1 MHCLTP
7 HSSIHF
13 LFLLAAC
20 AIQNQTFQAALLF
33 DFAEIHGVELL
44 EALVDASEARLA
56 ALRRLEDDMRE
67 LKEDEANVHLHQGD
81 ITEWDWTFAGVLQHL
96 QATAPGWVHSSP
108 CVYSLYLRTD
118 VVFANCTCF
127 SDSLMLCIGN
137 YAEFLAPGSLII
149 TVTRQLK
156 TPYLRLL
163 KQSKQT
169 LSWGEA
175 TFYVHQRFTY
185 VTPVSLNHMPP
196 LPHLTALLW

>member
-20 AIQNQTFQAALLF
+20 AIQKQTFQAALLF

-96 QATAPGWVHSSP
+96 HATAPGWVHPSP
-108 CVYSLYLRTD
+108 CCLLTH
-118 VVFANCTCF
+118 CT
-127 SDSLMLCIGN
+127 SAQMLCLQTVP
-137 YAEFLAPGSLII
+137 ALA
-149 TVTRQLK
+149 TRSCSALA
-156 TPYLRLL
+156 TMRSSWRLVRSSS
-163 KQSKQT
+163 Q
-169 LSWGEA
+169 
-175 TFYVHQRFTY
+175 
-185 VTPVSLNHMPP
+185 
-196 LPHLTALLW
+196 